1 MIQKVYAAEVGVGPR
16 PSSVTAVTGPPA
28 GGNYPPPDY
37 RPKLASSRLSRRR
50 TWRYRQCFEPLER
63 LYKRLSWTTRQT
75 IRVGISLYAALYLFV
90 SVPFRIAFYF
100 DPYGRTE
107 AVPLH
112 RWTEE
117 LTVFAA
123 LDAVADVIGL
133 VEFVRFYQL
142 QRGLFSHFGSLDAR
156 TASRNDSMF
165 RSMRVMTRTPSFNMM
180 HRGKTKWT
188 LASIARSAASHGNAA
203 DDSLSQLN
211 FVRARKIELLLEIVA
226 LLPLEVIPY
235 ASGAYNALH
244 LVRITKVC
252 RLYRVRRCL
261 ARLASIYADRTW
273 VQQLSSTGI
282 DSLVRNIA
290 LCAGLCHYVACGY
303 MMIAHAQCGVTL
315 EDCDE
320 NVETSWVVRDRLF
333 GASVARKYS
342 RTLYWASRT
351 MVLLGYDDVTPVSD
365 IETVYALAVALMGAL
380 FGSSLLATF
389 LFLFRFRNARY
400 AAFTTHVDNARE
412 YMRSQNIPR
421 ALRRQVIAYFTY
433 SWNTHHSLDSEEALH
448 LMPKHLQAKVVSTLK
463 ASRIKQVCFL
473 VKESV
478 EFINLLAAALVRRV
492 YSPGDQIIEPKFN
505 AQMFFVIRGRV
516 VLSAF
521 DGSNAKECQTGHFFA
536 DTCLLFPEKFEE
548 KAVAKTFCE
557 LYVLA
562 KVKFDDAMDD
572 FYRENKADVRD
583 RMAETLEKY
592 STQLRKTKKLLGM
605 RNRGG
610 SGGRNSFAGSS
621 HSVMAMDDAQ
631 HMPESRHKV
640 SWRLPGSM
648 FRIHWDTA
656 RLFAVIYVAF
666 EVPYFSVFIAMKE
679 DQDMFGE
686 KPEFG
691 TRFVLTLLIEVFF
704 GVHLLLRSRYLAH
717 LDPIVIL
724 TVDDPFLIFAA
735 YKADG
740 FYPDLIAWLPVGL
753 VLESLA
759 TASGQSYSWFFRL
772 LRLLRIREAPRL
784 LWNVC
789 DYYGVSSKAHLVIS
803 LLLGVTFMLHV
814 VGCVWFEMAWLPN
827 VTALENAGEH
837 GMVDLTRLEC
847 LQHAT
852 LFENCSWVTF
862 DCYAHI
868 GDVFPAQ
875 DPDSSYQASFAY
887 MRSVYWAIVT
897 LTAVGY
903 GDIVAYSTSESFFAA
918 FWIFVSGIINFGVVG
933 AMSSTISNAM
943 APHHHHIEKLNT
955 VNGIL
960 ERMDISQKLS
970 AEIRRFYHHE
980 FTERTKAYES
990 QLLSNLPDQLCYE
1003 ISSLLH
1009 SEAVKSVALFD
1020 SASIEF
1026 LKEVTGKFRHRSYQ
1040 NGDTICLEGDV
1051 CREFMVL
1058 LHGSKVNVFFRSRKV
1073 PIRALH
1079 EGDCYGVNAFLL
1091 RCAHPATL
1099 IAASL
1104 VHASVMTRE
1113 QFDVIQRKF
1122 EDDLRDM
1129 REEAQVLWIEQQ
1141 AGMRRIIH
1149 NLEKLKLQPHLMS
1162 TTTMFY
1168 QGEIA
1173 VTSTNV
1179 GAGDQKKLT
1188 RDAYETRSLIESIW
1202 NAIITFWNV
1211 YNAAFVILRICFHS
1225 QLHFSSSAN
1234 AAVWIADLSCDV
1246 CFALDMYLRL
1256 FYFGCSEADLENLVT
1271 RSEMDRQYLRSSTF
1285 KWNVVASLPLYTP
1298 FQSAAL
1304 IPSLCR
1310 LPRLVRCLDLW
1321 EYLDDVIVQIQQHF
1335 ATHNVSAYLSP
1346 AKLMIILVLVAH
1358 YVGCI
1363 FFLVSEHECSHVEKC
1378 WMAHDHLLHEY
1389 NHSVPMLY
1397 AKSFYWAITTLLLVG
1412 SRESVPRDAL
1422 GTVWTGF
1429 TCLCCTFIIG
1439 HIVGEI
1445 SELILELGKETKQ
1458 YKSRI
1463 ASFDGFAKEHELPEG
1478 LRKRVGFFFR
1488 LQFQDTYGL
1497 DVHGTMHDLS
1507 ANLQLKFM
1515 LEMYGNAI
1523 TLLPFSRFLTSS
1535 QVNNLALRL
1544 QSELFIPGDNIL
1556 VEGTFGSRLCIMRKG
1571 LAAAFWTSSVTSVAV
1586 LMEGA
1591 VFGEVAFF
1599 LSAQRRLATV
1609 RATTSCEVLYIIKH
1623 DWQELWTSSGDQSDT
1638 QVQRHSLHAI
1648 LDWVHAR
1655 LLRYQRASLRAAN
1668 KAKSLLAARRTPPRL
1683 HTTAAAASGTV
1694 KAKTRLSA
1702 VLLTHGHDSSGVL
1715 AAPHPPRPSLPSLAV
1730 PAEVRRSS
1738 IASEIQVLEKKTR
1751 YIQAKTEKCAKKFH
1765 PAIAAM
1771 QVSRRSSS
1779 VISGRSLRTVTHSS
1793 RGRGNSS
1800 GMYRSMIGDTVAPLA
1815 PHSSSV
1821 SCLDIRI
1828 LQFVVDTSPVNKHL
1842 RDSLSDD
1849 HLRSIEAECW
1859 ARFKLLASTQYGV
1872 CKLLEELAPTET
1884 SFMHTPVVPGPTSG
1898 YGGQQR
1904 QVKINP
1910 ARNKLLRARSFRYDE
1925 HANRKREV
1933 QHLVMAA
1940 SNQINK
1946 RSATPDAV
1954 KRWKALAAAAAPQLG
1969 ARLSMENG
1977 GATRSRRFSVSHSVN
1992 VSPGQQHQGPPPVQ
2006 SERAVRLSRMM
2017 RCRSLPNFGRAFFEK
2032 MRREDDGHL
2041 AISSTQAGIDF
2052 EILQRCQRP
2061 EYSTQLL
2068 MFNRYR
2074 LWRDRSRSTVV
2085 PEHQATTLLAISRR
2099 HLNDAIPRT
2108 PSTRETVIGSR
2119 NPRSAAVGSRLQ
2131 LSSQQALRAATRE
2144 LKAKEFIK
2152 TVKQIGKAWDLVMLL
2167 IAIYHMMITPFKV
2180 CFSHGLTD
2188 LPGGVLRGW
2197 SGFEVFLDLLCVADV
2212 AYKIRSSSTT
2222 EGDITNLTKVRQTG
2236 FRRALLSDPALRS
2249 DILAMIPFELLLFAA
2264 DVRVPLVFVS
2274 SVHSADA
2281 SWWTTRWLLRMNR
2294 VLLVSRIESLTEQ
2307 LLQFIIYD
2315 RKIPLNEGFL
2325 YFLRGLSS
2333 YLTMGHLLACIW
2345 FITSDLGY
2353 DHYGTSWLSTSGM
2366 LTFISSGTSEEAEA
2380 ERRLSSVSTSL
2391 FNLND
2396 VPLGRKYLRSL
2407 LFSMECISTLF
2418 YGDILSM
2425 NPLELIAEIAITL
2438 WSIYIYG
2445 ALVGAQG
2452 ELLDTRARREAA
2464 FEQTLGELQNYLVQ
2478 NEVPKG
2484 IKRQVKAYYARLWR
2498 RRKGEAE
2505 FAAVEKVSRA
2515 LYEDVVLTTLRSFAV
2530 QVRAFRALDDQFIRA
2545 LLVCLQYVVCSEN
2558 EEVFVIG
2565 DMDRSMYFIAHGR
2578 VVVKMG
2584 SSETTRER
2592 GEFFGELAL
2601 LYGISRLETC
2611 VALCVTELYRL
2622 DHEPYER
2629 LLLEYPE
2636 YRARNKLA
2644 WTTFSSGS
2652 VRDRSIVEEAL
2663 RCFRQYGANRST
2675 KMKGPTLSSNGVPML
2690 LNVEDI
2696 ARNAERI
2703 DAQLPHSY
2711 IYRSAMELL
2720 SKLSKVDTLEAR
2732 DLYLKSR
2739 DGARRQLKMALGL
2752 ITARPEAVDDVV
2764 HSFHS
2769 RSGSPTPREQAHEKL
2784 SDSIEQM
2791 EAAVAELSTPAAEQK
2806 LEAMRILGRRSS
2818 SPIVM
2823 QLGSAAHPQLVHLR
2837 RGNTS
2842 TAELV
2847 HFSRDVSSEEPEP

>member
-1 MIQKVYAAEVGVGPR
+1 MTQKVYAAGVGAGPR
-16 PSSVTAVTGPPA
+16 PSSVTTFAGPP
-28 GGNYPPPDY
+28 
-37 RPKLASSRLSRRR
+37 
-50 TWRYRQCFEPLER
+50 CFAPLER

-75 IRVGISLYAALYLFV
+75 VRVGISLCAVLYIFLT
-90 SVPFRIAFYF
+90 VPFRIAFYY

-107 AVPLH
+107 AVHLH
-112 RWTEE
+112 RWTTE
-117 LTVFAA
+117 LSIYAA
-123 LDAVADVIGL
+123 LDIVADIIGV

-142 QRGLFSHFGSLDAR
+142 QRGLFSRFASFDVR

-165 RSMRVMTRTPSFNMM
+165 RSMRVITRTPSFNMM

-188 LASIARSAASHGNAA
+188 LASIAKSAVAHGSAA
-203 DDSLSQLN
+203 DDSHSQQN
-211 FVRARKIELLLEIVA
+211 YVRARKIELLLEIVA
-226 LLPLEVIPY
+226 ILPLEVIPY

-244 LVRITKVC
+244 LVRITKIC
-252 RLYRVRRCL
+252 RLYRLRRCL
-261 ARLASIYADRTW
+261 ARLASIYSDRTW

-303 MMIAHAQCGVTL
+303 MMIAHAQCSITL
-315 EDCDE
+315 ENCDE

-365 IETVYALAVALMGAL
+365 IETVYALAATLMGAL

-389 LFLFRFRNARY
+389 LFIFRFRNARY

-492 YSPGDQIIEPKFN
+492 YSPDDQIIEPKFN

-516 VLSAF
+516 FLSAF
-521 DGSNAKECQTGHFFA
+521 DGSNAKEVQGGDHFA

-562 KVKFDDAMDD
+562 KVKFDDALDD
-572 FYRENKADVRD
+572 FYRESKTEVRE

-610 SGGRNSFAGSS
+610 SGGRSSFAGSS
-621 HSVMAMDDAQ
+621 HSIMATEDTQ
-631 HMPESRHKV
+631 HMPEFRHKV
-640 SWRLPGSM
+640 SWRLPGSA
-648 FRIHWDTA
+648 FRLHWDTA
-656 RLFAVIYVAF
+656 RLFAIIYVAF

-679 DQDMFGE
+679 DEDMFGE

-691 TRFVLTLLIEVFF
+691 LRFALTLMFEVFF
-704 GVHLLLRSRYLAH
+704 GVNLILRSRFLAH
-717 LDPIVIL
+717 VDPIVML

-753 VLESLA
+753 VLEALA

-772 LRLLRIREAPRL
+772 LRLLRLREAPRL

-827 VTALENAGEH
+827 VVALENTGEH
-837 GMVDLTRLEC
+837 GMAEMTRLEC
-847 LQHAT
+847 LQQAT

-875 DPDSSYQASFAY
+875 DADSSYQASFAY

-918 FWIFVSGIINFGVVG
+918 FWIFVGGIINFGVVG

-960 ERMDISQKLS
+960 ERMDISEKLS

-980 FTERTKAYES
+980 FTERKKAYES

-1099 IAASL
+1099 IAASI

-1129 REEAQVLWIEQQ
+1129 REEAQELWAEQQ

-1162 TTTMFY
+1162 TATLFY
-1168 QGEIA
+1168 QGEVT
-1173 VTSTNV
+1173 VTSTTSI
-1179 GAGDQKKLT
+1179 GGGGQKKTT
-1188 RDAYETRSLIESIW
+1188 RDPYETRSLIKSVW
-1202 NAIITFWNV
+1202 NAIITFWNT
-1211 YNAAFVILRICFHS
+1211 YNAVFIILRICFHS
-1225 QLHFSSSAN
+1225 HFHFSSSAN

-1246 CFALDMYLRL
+1246 CFLLDLYLRL
-1256 FYFGCSEADLENLVT
+1256 FYFGCSEANLENLVS
-1271 RSEMDRQYLRSSTF
+1271 RSEIDRQYLRSSTF
-1285 KWNVVASLPLYTP
+1285 KWDVVASLPLYTP
-1298 FQSAAL
+1298 FQSGAL

-1310 LPRLVRCLDLW
+1310 LPRLVRCVDLW

-1363 FFLVSEHECSHVEKC
+1363 FFLVSEHECEQVEKC
-1378 WMAHDHLLHEY
+1378 WMAHDHLLHAY
-1389 NHSVPMLY
+1389 HHSVLMLY

-1412 SRESVPRDAL
+1412 SRESVPRDAA

-1445 SELILELGKETKQ
+1445 SELILELGKETKE

-1478 LRKRVGFFFR
+1478 LRKRVGFFFK
-1488 LQFQDTYGL
+1488 LQFQHTEGI

-1515 LEMYGNAI
+1515 LEIYGHAI
-1523 TLLPFSRFLTSS
+1523 TLLPISRFLSSS

-1556 VEGTFGSRLCIMRKG
+1556 VEGTFGSRLCILRKG

-1586 LMEGA
+1586 LMENA

-1623 DWQELWTSSGDQSDT
+1623 DWQELWTTTGDQSDT

-1655 LLRYQRASLRAAN
+1655 LLRYQRASLRAAH
-1668 KAKSLLAARRTPPRL
+1668 KANSEQ
-1683 HTTAAAASGTV
+1683 AASSAIT
-1694 KAKTRLSA
+1694 KRL
-1702 VLLTHGHDSSGVL
+1702 G
-1715 AAPHPPRPSLPSLAV
+1715 
-1730 PAEVRRSS
+1730 
-1738 IASEIQVLEKKTR
+1738 
-1751 YIQAKTEKCAKKFH
+1751 
-1765 PAIAAM
+1765 
-1771 QVSRRSSS
+1771 
-1779 VISGRSLRTVTHSS
+1779 
-1793 RGRGNSS
+1793 
-1800 GMYRSMIGDTVAPLA
+1800 
-1815 PHSSSV
+1815 
-1821 SCLDIRI
+1821 
-1828 LQFVVDTSPVNKHL
+1828 
-1842 RDSLSDD
+1842 
-1849 HLRSIEAECW
+1849 
-1859 ARFKLLASTQYGV
+1859 
-1872 CKLLEELAPTET
+1872 
-1884 SFMHTPVVPGPTSG
+1884 
-1898 YGGQQR
+1898 
-1904 QVKINP
+1904 
-1910 ARNKLLRARSFRYDE
+1910 
-1925 HANRKREV
+1925 
-1933 QHLVMAA
+1933 
-1940 SNQINK
+1940 
-1946 RSATPDAV
+1946 
-1954 KRWKALAAAAAPQLG
+1954 
-1969 ARLSMENG
+1969 
-1977 GATRSRRFSVSHSVN
+1977 
-1992 VSPGQQHQGPPPVQ
+1992 
-2006 SERAVRLSRMM
+2006 RMM

-2032 MRREDDGHL
+2032 LRREDDGHL
-2041 AISSTQAGIDF
+2041 AMSNTQTGIDF
-2052 EILQRCQRP
+2052 ETLQRCQRP
-2061 EYSTQLL
+2061 EYSAQLML
-2068 MFNRYR
+2068 FNRYR
-2074 LWRDRSRSTVV
+2074 LWRDRSRST
-2085 PEHQATTLLAISRR
+2085 
-2099 HLNDAIPRT
+2099 
-2108 PSTRETVIGSR
+2108 
-2119 NPRSAAVGSRLQ
+2119 
-2131 LSSQQALRAATRE
+2131 QALRAATRE
-2144 LKAKEFIK
+2144 LKAKAFIK
-2152 TVKQIGKAWDLVMLL
+2152 TVKQMGKVWDFIMLL
-2167 IAIYHMMITPFKV
+2167 VAIYHMVITPFKV
-2180 CFSHGLTD
+2180 CFSHGLTE

-2197 SGFEVFLDLLCVADV
+2197 SGFEIFLDLLCVADV
-2212 AYKIRSSSTT
+2212 TYKIRSSSTT

-2236 FRRALLSDPALRS
+2236 FRRAFLSDPALRS
-2249 DILAMIPFELLLFAA
+2249 DIFAMLPLELLLFAA
-2264 DVRVPLVFVS
+2264 DVRVPRVFSS
-2274 SVHSADA
+2274 SVNPANA

-2294 VLLVSRIESLTEQ
+2294 VLLVSRIEPLTEQ
-2307 LLQFIIYD
+2307 LLQFVIYD
-2315 RKIPLNEGFL
+2315 WKIPLNEGFL

-2353 DHYGTSWLSTSGM
+2353 DHYGASWLSTSGM
-2366 LTFISSGTSEEAEA
+2366 LTYISSGTTQEENEHRMLSEA
-2380 ERRLSSVSTSL
+2380 SSSFDL
-2391 FNLND
+2391 HG

-2530 QVRAFRALDDQFIRA
+2530 QVRAFRALDDQFMRA

-2558 EEVFVIG
+2558 EEVFVVG

-2584 SSETTRER
+2584 SSESARER

-2636 YRARNKLA
+2636 YRGRNKLA
-2644 WTTFSSGS
+2644 WTTYSSGS
-2652 VRDRSIVEEAL
+2652 ARDRSIVEEAL
-2663 RCFRQYGANRST
+2663 RCFREHGAKRSR
-2675 KMKGPTLSSNGVPML
+2675 KQKGPKLSSNGVPTL
-2690 LNVEDI
+2690 LNVEEI
-2696 ARNAERI
+2696 AKNAERI

-2739 DGARRQLKMALGL
+2739 DGARRQLK
-2752 ITARPEAVDDVV
+2752 TA
-2764 HSFHS
+2764 FHS
-2769 RSGSPTPREQAHEKL
+2769 RSGSPTPREEAHEKH
-2784 SDSIEQM
+2784 SDSIEQL
-2791 EAAVAELSTPAAEQK
+2791 EAAVAELSTPSDDHKIE
-2806 LEAMRILGRRSS
+2806 S
-2818 SPIVM
+2818 
-2823 QLGSAAHPQLVHLR
+2823 
-2837 RGNTS
+2837 
-2842 TAELV
+2842 
-2847 HFSRDVSSEEPEP
+2847 